1 MNKSIEKYANPINEQ
16 FEGSHFHHLHIN
28 GNHTLGVFVPAS
40 VHRSVKH
47 DGLTGQNM
55 RKINKK
61 VLEWVS
67 NQSVIKGEPYSPEAE
82 PTIKVRFDGEIV
94 NKLGKAGTLQ
104 DTYNTALLRVLLINE
119 DVKRCLYGGEPE
131 TEELKKL
138 KEMWCK

>member
-67 NQSVIKGEPYSPEAE
+67 NQSVIKGEPYSP
-82 PTIKVRFDGEIV
+82 D
-94 NKLGKAGTLQ
+94 
-104 DTYNTALLRVLLINE
+104 LLRVLLINE

>member
-16 FEGSHFHHLHIN
+16 FEGSHFHH
-28 GNHTLGVFVPAS
+28 
-40 VHRSVKH
+40 
-47 DGLTGQNM
+47 
-55 RKINKK
+55 
-61 VLEWVS
+61 
-67 NQSVIKGEPYSPEAE
+67 
-82 PTIKVRFDGEIV
+82 
-94 NKLGKAGTLQ
+94 LQ